1 MKNNEERKTE
11 KKRKKRF
18 VPYEASVNITCILY
32 IMDACTIHMVNHH
45 TKNFVLNKNVF
56 CGRGEYSFTLFTQNH
71 FNVEKRFEEKTV
83 TFKANKLNQIGFHF
97 FSNFSRS
104 LCSL

>member
-56 CGRGEYSFTLFTQNH
+56 CGRGDIHLH
-71 FNVEKRFEEKTV
+71 FSHEIILMWKSVLRKK
-83 TFKANKLNQIGFHF
+83 Q
-97 FSNFSRS
+97 
-104 LCSL
+104 